1 MDSSSYET
9 FSTKLPD
16 GKRKRTRERESIRV
30 SVLAKARLSTK
41 GTNRRSSDQGESMI
55 EDVISPEPPLNSAI
69 QCGLLDD
76 VGSISSCKLSR
87 RHFVIEWH

>member
-1 MDSSSYET
+1 MDSSSYKT

-16 GKRKRTRERESIRV
+16 GKRKRTRERESIRI

-41 GTNRRSSDQGESMI
+41 GINRRSSDQEESII
-55 EDVISPEPPLNSAI
+55 EDVISPELPLNSAI
-69 QCGLLDD
+69 QYRLLDD
-76 VGSISSCKLSR
+76 IGSISSYKLSR